1 MKISFV
7 QILRRLTQLSVILVL
22 FGLIYFSL
30 YAHYRAAGALEDVD
44 GFKGRVFNVIGRYA
58 ERSEH
63 PELLL
68 DNFKGTLWSLK
79 LGPLDWTDP
88 LAAAEAIV
96 ASKNIHLPL
105 IFSVAVPVIITLLLG
120 KILCSWFCPGY
131 VLFEIGTVL
140 RKLLKF
146 LEVPPANVSFSYKN
160 KYLFLVVGLIFVAI
174 IAMPIFALIY
184 PPAIIS
190 RIFHAWVFGVSL
202 AAMLTLI
209 GVIFMFEVFVS
220 PRWWCNTM
228 CPGGALYGLIGWK
241 RLVRVKV
248 DKQTCNNCG
257 ICEKKCPIG
266 LDPANQSE
274 GIECDNCG
282 VCIAPCPEKSLG
294 YGIVLPN
301 AKTKRRLSDKN

>member
-7 QILRRLTQLSVILVL
+7 QISRRLTQLSVILVL

-30 YAHYRAAGALEDVD
+30 YAHYRAARALEDVD
-44 GFKGRVFNVIGRYA
+44 GFKGEIFGVIGSYV

-68 DNFKGTLWSLK
+68 DKFKGTLWSLK
-79 LGPLDWTDP
+79 LGGLDWTDP
-88 LAAAEAIV
+88 LAGAEAIV
-96 ASKNIHLPL
+96 ASKTIHLPL
-105 IFSVAVPVIITLLLG
+105 IFSVAVPLIMTLLLG
-120 KILCSWFCPGY
+120 KIFCSWICPGY

-146 LEVPPANVSFSYKN
+146 LEISPANVSFSYKN

-174 IAMPIFALIY
+174 ISMPIFALIY

-190 RIFHAWVFGVSL
+190 RIFHAWVFGTSL
-202 AAMLTLI
+202 AGMLTLI
-209 GVIFMFEVFVS
+209 SVIVIFEVFIS
-220 PRWWCNTM
+220 PRWWCKTF
-228 CPGGALYGLIGWK
+228 CPGGALYGMIGFK
-241 RLVRVKV
+241 RLMRVKL
-248 DKQTCNNCG
+248 DKDTCNNCG
-257 ICEKKCPIG
+257 ICQKKCPID
-266 LDPANQSE
+266 LNPVNESE

-294 YGIVLPN
+294 YAIVLPN
-301 AKTKRRLSDKN
+301 SKKKVSIK